1 MSNTQEVQKEK
12 ITEEKAVEK
21 LKAIY
26 NEIYDL
32 EQDIKEISDEIKD
45 AGLDAAGLK
54 TIAKDIAYLK
64 IDSLEQKLKGQL
76 ALIDRVA

>member
-54 TIAKDIAYLK
+54 TIAKAIAYLK